1 MLEDKVNEY
10 LSYSP
15 NIGLLEGSFRVTH
28 YRTNRHGALLQ
39 AYLLPSVKLHMLLIG
54 VKVFFDW
61 DYTIYNYSTTYTTW
75 DLSSSQTTY
84 FGEKSDMDFKSST
97 SIFLGGDF
105 KRFKIRMFGGWYKNN
120 WDVEVN
126 FAFTLFRRS
135 LTRFKLH
142 SLK

>member
-1 MLEDKVNEY
+1 
-10 LSYSP
+10 
-15 NIGLLEGSFRVTH
+15 
-28 YRTNRHGALLQ
+28 
-39 AYLLPSVKLHMLLIG
+39 MLLIG